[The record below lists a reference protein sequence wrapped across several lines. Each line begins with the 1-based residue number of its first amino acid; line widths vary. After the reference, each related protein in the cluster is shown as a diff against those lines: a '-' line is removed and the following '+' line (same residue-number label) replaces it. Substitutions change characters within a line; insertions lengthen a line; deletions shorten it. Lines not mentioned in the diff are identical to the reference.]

1 MRKIPEEE
9 WESLQDE
16 RKDYEDIE
24 ELKDII
30 WGWLDDSIE
39 RDGFQEDSKVSS
51 ATTDD
56 KFYFLIHDVVMTHPE
71 NTERQDLLF
80 SIERVE
86 GQNVRSIWWKMYW
99 NLSCWSWLRR
109 TNLQMRKNWIWKW
122 RNNSPRIH
130 NCEILNS

>member
-1 MRKIPEEE
+1 MIKKTEEE

-16 RKDYEDIE
+16 RRDYEDIE
-24 ELKDII
+24 ELKDTIC
-30 WGWLDDSIE
+30 GWLDDSIE

-86 GQNVRSIWWKMYW
+86 AQTEETTK
-99 NLSCWSWLRR
+99 
-109 TNLQMRKNWIWKW
+109 
-122 RNNSPRIH
+122 
-130 NCEILNS
+130 

>member
-16 RKDYEDIE
+16 RRECEDID
-24 ELKDII
+24 ELQDII
-30 WGWLDDSIE
+30 CGWLDDSIE

-86 GQNVRSIWWKMYW
+86 GQWVIKRF
-99 NLSCWSWLRR
+99 
-109 TNLQMRKNWIWKW
+109 
-122 RNNSPRIH
+122 
-130 NCEILNS
+130 

>member
-1 MRKIPEEE
+1 MRRMIKKTEEE

-16 RKDYEDIE
+16 RRDYEDIE
-24 ELKDII
+24 ELKDTIC
-30 WGWLDDSIE
+30 GWLDDSIE

-56 KFYFLIHDVVMTHPE
+56 KFYFLINDVVLTHPE

-86 GQNVRSIWWKMYW
+86 GQTEETTK
-99 NLSCWSWLRR
+99 
-109 TNLQMRKNWIWKW
+109 
-122 RNNSPRIH
+122 
-130 NCEILNS
+130 

>member
-1 MRKIPEEE
+1 MKIIPEEE

-30 WGWLDDSIE
+30 CGWLDDSIE

-51 ATTDD
+51 ATTND

-71 NTERQDLLF
+71 NTDKQDLLF

-86 GQNVRSIWWKMYW
+86 GQ
-99 NLSCWSWLRR
+99 
-109 TNLQMRKNWIWKW
+109 
-122 RNNSPRIH
+122 
-130 NCEILNS
+130 

>member
-1 MRKIPEEE
+1 MKIIPEEE

-30 WGWLDDSIE
+30 CGWLDDSIE

-51 ATTDD
+51 ATTND
-56 KFYFLIHDVVMTHPE
+56 KFYFLIHDVVMTHPQD
-71 NTERQDLLF
+71 TERQNLLF

-86 GQNVRSIWWKMYW
+86 SQ
-99 NLSCWSWLRR
+99 
-109 TNLQMRKNWIWKW
+109 
-122 RNNSPRIH
+122 
-130 NCEILNS
+130 

>member
-1 MRKIPEEE
+1 MKTIPEEE

-30 WGWLDDSIE
+30 CGWLDDSIE

-51 ATTDD
+51 ATTND
-56 KFYFLIHDVVMTHPE
+56 KFYFLIHDVVMTHPQD
-71 NTERQDLLF
+71 TERQDLLF

-86 GQNVRSIWWKMYW
+86 SQ
-99 NLSCWSWLRR
+99 
-109 TNLQMRKNWIWKW
+109 
-122 RNNSPRIH
+122 
-130 NCEILNS
+130 

>member
-16 RKDYEDIE
+16 KRNYEDIE

-30 WGWLDDSIE
+30 CGWLDDSIE

-51 ATTDD
+51 ATTND
-56 KFYFLIHDVVMTHPE
+56 KFYFLIHDVVMTHPQD
-71 NTERQDLLF
+71 TERQDLLF

-86 GQNVRSIWWKMYW
+86 GQ
-99 NLSCWSWLRR
+99 
-109 TNLQMRKNWIWKW
+109 
-122 RNNSPRIH
+122 
-130 NCEILNS
+130 

>member
-1 MRKIPEEE
+1 MKTIPEEE

-24 ELKDII
+24 ELKNTIC
-30 WGWLDDSIE
+30 GWLDDSIE

-51 ATTDD
+51 ATTND

-86 GQNVRSIWWKMYW
+86 GQTEETTK
-99 NLSCWSWLRR
+99 
-109 TNLQMRKNWIWKW
+109 
-122 RNNSPRIH
+122 
-130 NCEILNS
+130 

>member
-1 MRKIPEEE
+1 MKTPKEE

-16 RKDYEDIE
+16 RRDYEDIE

-30 WGWLDDSIE
+30 CGWLDDSIE

-51 ATTDD
+51 ATTND

-86 GQNVRSIWWKMYW
+86 GQTEETTK
-99 NLSCWSWLRR
+99 
-109 TNLQMRKNWIWKW
+109 
-122 RNNSPRIH
+122 
-130 NCEILNS
+130 

>member
-9 WESLQDE
+9 WESLQNE
-16 RKDYEDIE
+16 RRECEDID
-24 ELKDII
+24 ELQDII
-30 WGWLDDSIE
+30 CGWLDDSIE

-51 ATTDD
+51 ATTND

-86 GQNVRSIWWKMYW
+86 GQ
-99 NLSCWSWLRR
+99 
-109 TNLQMRKNWIWKW
+109 
-122 RNNSPRIH
+122 
-130 NCEILNS
+130 

>member
-1 MRKIPEEE
+1 MIKTPKEE
-9 WESLQDE
+9 WESLQEE
-16 RKDYEDIE
+16 RRNYEDIE

-30 WGWLDDSIE
+30 CDWLDDSIE

-71 NTERQDLLF
+71 NTDKQDLLF

-86 GQNVRSIWWKMYW
+86 SQ
-99 NLSCWSWLRR
+99 
-109 TNLQMRKNWIWKW
+109 
-122 RNNSPRIH
+122 
-130 NCEILNS
+130 